1 MGAAA
6 DRVRSRRRDLAD
18 RISSALSR
26 RARCP
31 ALGAYQFRSLEIFGA
46 PDIGTFE
53 YEQARAEQDALS
65 IWMMHRPL
73 TCVKLLASPRR
84 PGNEHIAGK
93 RFRAS

>member
-1 MGAAA
+1 VGAAA

-65 IWMMHRPL
+65 IWMMHRPPEPADSMERL
-73 TCVKLLASPRR
+73 TILPEPRQ
-84 PGNEHIAGK
+84 
-93 RFRAS
+93 